1 MKKHMKMASA
11 FVLVLTIVLLFPSV
25 AQAARLGTG
34 KISGGAKNILYWR
47 DSSINEYSESVD
59 YGIQYWNGISSQV
72 SVNRTTTQSYSKCD
86 VYWGNYLPGNY
97 VTPGMTELMLN
108 GQVLTSFDVNWSWC
122 RIKMN
127 SNKFNYSGMTYEQR
141 KGSICHEYGHFL
153 GMAHVSNYG
162 SVMCTLEMNRQVQTP
177 QQFDKDVLIGIYGS

>member
-1 MKKHMKMASA
+1 MRKHYKKA
-11 FVLVLTIVLLFPSV
+11 FVLLLMVSMLLSSTT
-25 AQAARLGTG
+25 AMAARLGTG
-34 KISGGAKNILYWR
+34 KISGGAQNILYWR
-47 DSSINEYSESVD
+47 DSSIYEYKESVD

-97 VTPGMTELMLN
+97 DTPGMTELILN
-108 GQVLTSFDVNWSWC
+108 NQVLTSFDADWYWS

-127 SNKFNYSGMTYEQR
+127 QNKFNYDNMTYDER

-153 GMAHVSNYG
+153 GMGHVSVYY
-162 SVMCTLEMNRQVQTP
+162 SIMCTLECGRLVQTP
-177 QQFDKDVLIGIYGS
+177 STFDTNELIAIYGS